1 MKRYEAVNMKNWFF
15 GHGRYTGF
23 GIFDYETF
31 SFVALENGRPYVLGR
46 KKDAQQIINSCV
58 EAFTQRADFSDY
70 RTA

>member
-1 MKRYEAVNMKNWFF
+1 MKRFEALNMKNWFF

-58 EAFTQRADFSDY
+58 DAFTKRADFTEY
-70 RTA
+70 RTV